1 MRDPTV
7 PRKTL
12 LSSKTFLESSR
23 KCCGDSEQAHVDVR
37 KRVRLSVVLP
47 LTEDLPAGVVS
58 RGAARRGGQG
68 HCPPDSHLLVTKGR
82 AGSTC
87 RAPGRPAGGAR
98 TQFRASVA
106 EKQVSAGPSGIS
118 AGGGG
123 RRGQGPQGR
132 ATPGSVST
140 AHAATARRAPRPV
153 LQVPKDPTTS
163 PPRCRHPRERECPL
177 TRRTRPVADVRRG
190 GAGPLAGPC
199 RGLGRLTPLPTRRQR
214 DPQPPAP
221 C

>member
-1 MRDPTV
+1 MEASLQVRGRGRLDLGARIIIGIISMRDPTV
-7 PRKTL
+7 PWKTP

-58 RGAARRGGQG
+58 RGAARWGGQG
-68 HCPPDSHLLVTKGR
+68 HCPPDGHLLVTKGR

-87 RAPGRPAGGAR
+87 RAPGHPAGGAR

-106 EKQVSAGPSGIS
+106 EKQVSASLSGIS

-123 RRGQGPQGR
+123 GDRGPKGEPR
-132 ATPGSVST
+132 L
-140 AHAATARRAPRPV
+140 AP
-153 LQVPKDPTTS
+153 
-163 PPRCRHPRERECPL
+163 
-177 TRRTRPVADVRRG
+177 
-190 GAGPLAGPC
+190 
-199 RGLGRLTPLPTRRQR
+199 
-214 DPQPPAP
+214 
-221 C
+221 